1 MNVLLLCFKSG
12 SSHALAVLLLPAGKV
27 ECQTIIH
34 DKLTE
39 ELADKVSGASL
50 FL

>member
-1 MNVLLLCFKSG
+1 M
-12 SSHALAVLLLPAGKV
+12 

-39 ELADKVSGASL
+39 ELADKAEQRGELQKQLMDAPIRRRS
-50 FL
+50 

>member
-1 MNVLLLCFKSG
+1 M
-12 SSHALAVLLLPAGKV
+12 

-39 ELADKVSGASL
+39 ELADKAGGSKEAEPFGVSGGKIRPAYKR
-50 FL
+50 